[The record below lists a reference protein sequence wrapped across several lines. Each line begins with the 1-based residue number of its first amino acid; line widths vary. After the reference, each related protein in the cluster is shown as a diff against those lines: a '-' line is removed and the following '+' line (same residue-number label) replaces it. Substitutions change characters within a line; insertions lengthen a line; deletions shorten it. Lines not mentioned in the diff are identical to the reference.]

1 MNSENEQQTPGAE
14 KTSEDLEFDRT
25 NVSTTDTHATQ
36 DNEMGSEPEPV
47 DHPKQDEL
55 ATNDVRPLSEVE
67 KQPKLQD
74 PDRIEEMNR
83 KTSIG
88 D

>member
-1 MNSENEQQTPGAE
+1 MNPENEQQTPDAG
-14 KTSEDLEFDRT
+14 KTSDDLEFDRT
-25 NVSTTDTHATQ
+25 NVSSTDTQVTQ

-47 DHPKQDEL
+47 DHSKQDEL
-55 ATNDVRPLSEVE
+55 AANEVRPLSEVE

>member
-1 MNSENEQQTPGAE
+1 MNPENRHQTTAGE
-14 KTSEDLEFDRT
+14 GNEDLDFDRT
-25 NVSTTDTHATQ
+25 NVSTTDTQAIQ

-47 DHPKQDEL
+47 DQNKQEEL
-55 ATNDVRPLSEVE
+55 AANEVRPLSEGE

-74 PDRIEEMNR
+74 PERIEEMNR
-83 KTSIG
+83 RTSIG

>member
-1 MNSENEQQTPGAE
+1 MNPENEQQTAAE
-14 KTSEDLEFDRT
+14 ESNDDLEFDRT
-25 NVSTTDTHATQ
+25 NVSTTDTQAVQ
-36 DNEMGSEPEPV
+36 DNEMGSPESV
-47 DHPKQDEL
+47 DHTKQDEL
-55 ATNDVRPLSEVE
+55 AANDVRPLSEVE

>member
-1 MNSENEQQTPGAE
+1 MNPDNEQQAST
-14 KTSEDLEFDRT
+14 TSNTGDDLEFDRT
-25 NVSTTDTHATQ
+25 NVSTTDTQAIQ

-47 DHPKQDEL
+47 DHTKQDEL
-55 ATNDVRPLSEVE
+55 AANEVRPLSEVE